1 MIRNIRLNT
10 KTKQIIQSVYPT
22 MSSLQQSI
30 ADYFLETTELLDFSS
45 KRISKILYVS
55 EPTLSRFAQKCNFK
69 GYREFIYEYSSDLQ
83 NCEIDS
89 SDKNQYIK
97 ENIQNQYFDSVKKK
111 YIEIAAQDFDHLQ
124 DILDQSRKIYI
135 YGEGFAATIA
145 NTFQYRLIN
154 LGYDISII
162 PNVDFLQ
169 LRSHLI
175 QHDDLF
181 IYISM
186 QDEPTMDSVSFT
198 HLLTHEP
205 YAIYIGQSN
214 TKLGKKPTFTEFY
227 QIPNAKDTVCSP
239 LIPFIV
245 FIDLLTNY
253 IQFKSQK

>member
-30 ADYFLETTELLDFSS
+30 ADYFLENTELLDFSS
-45 KRISKILYVS
+45 KRISKMLYVS

-89 SDKNQYIK
+89 SDENQYIK

-111 YIEIAAQDFDHLQ
+111 CIEIAAQDFDHLQ
-124 DILDQSRKIYI
+124 GILDQSRKIYI

-186 QDEPTMDSVSFT
+186 QNEPTMDSVSFT

-253 IQFKSQK
+253 IRFKSQK

>member
-30 ADYFLETTELLDFSS
+30 ADYFLENTELLDFSS

-69 GYREFIYEYSSDLQ
+69 GYREFIYEYSNDLQ
-83 NCEIDS
+83 NCEVDS
-89 SDKNQYIK
+89 SDENQYIK
-97 ENIQNQYFDSVKKK
+97 ENIQTQYFESLKNKC
-111 YIEIAAQDFDHLQ
+111 IEIADQDFDHLQ
-124 DILDQSRKIYI
+124 EILDQSGKIYI

-175 QHDDLF
+175 QHNDLF

-186 QDEPTMDSVSFT
+186 QDEPTIDSVSFT

-205 YAIYIGQSN
+205 YAIYIGQPN
-214 TKLGKKPTFTEFY
+214 AKLDKKPTFTEFY

-245 FIDLLTNY
+245 FIDLLANY

>member
-30 ADYFLETTELLDFSS
+30 ADYFLENTELLDFSS

-89 SDKNQYIK
+89 SDENQYIK

-111 YIEIAAQDFDHLQ
+111 CIEIAAQDFDHLQ
-124 DILDQSRKIYI
+124 GILDQSRKIYI

-186 QDEPTMDSVSFT
+186 QNEPTMDSVSFT

-214 TKLGKKPTFTEFY
+214 TKLGKKTTFTEFY

-253 IQFKSQK
+253 IRFKSQK

>member
-10 KTKQIIQSVYPT
+10 KSKQIIQSVYPT

-214 TKLGKKPTFTEFY
+214 TNLGTKPTFTEFY

>member
-30 ADYFLETTELLDFSS
+30 ADYFLENTELLDFSS

-111 YIEIAAQDFDHLQ
+111 CIEIAAQDFDHLQ

-186 QDEPTMDSVSFT
+186 QNEPTMDSVSFT

-214 TKLGKKPTFTEFY
+214 TKLGKKTTFTEFY

>member
-30 ADYFLETTELLDFSS
+30 ADYFLENTELLDFSS

-89 SDKNQYIK
+89 SDENQYIK

-111 YIEIAAQDFDHLQ
+111 CIEIAAQDFDHLQ
-124 DILDQSRKIYI
+124 GILDQSRKIYI

-205 YAIYIGQSN
+205 YAIYIGQYKTRKKTYIYGVLSN
-214 TKLGKKPTFTEFY
+214 SKRKRYSL
-227 QIPNAKDTVCSP
+227 
-239 LIPFIV
+239 
-245 FIDLLTNY
+245 
-253 IQFKSQK
+253 

>member
-30 ADYFLETTELLDFSS
+30 ADYFLENTELLDFSS

-89 SDKNQYIK
+89 SDENQYIK

-111 YIEIAAQDFDHLQ
+111 CIEIAAQDFDHLQ
-124 DILDQSRKIYI
+124 GILDQSRKIYI

-154 LGYDISII
+154 LGYDISI
-162 PNVDFLQ
+162 
-169 LRSHLI
+169 R
-175 QHDDLF
+175 
-181 IYISM
+181 
-186 QDEPTMDSVSFT
+186 
-198 HLLTHEP
+198 
-205 YAIYIGQSN
+205 
-214 TKLGKKPTFTEFY
+214 K
-227 QIPNAKDTVCSP
+227 
-239 LIPFIV
+239 FIV
-245 FIDLLTNY
+245 F
-253 IQFKSQK
+253 

>member
-30 ADYFLETTELLDFSS
+30 ADYFLENTELLDFSS

-89 SDKNQYIK
+89 SDENQYIK

-111 YIEIAAQDFDHLQ
+111 CIEIAAQDFDHLQ
-124 DILDQSRKIYI
+124 GILDQSRKIYI

-214 TKLGKKPTFTEFY
+214 TKLGK
-227 QIPNAKDTVCSP
+227 NLHLRS
-239 LIPFIV
+239 FIK
-245 FIDLLTNY
+245 FQTQK
-253 IQFKSQK
+253 IQSVAH

>member
-30 ADYFLETTELLDFSS
+30 ADYFLENTELLDFSS

-111 YIEIAAQDFDHLQ
+111 CIEIAAQDFDHLQ

-175 QHDDLF
+175 QRDDLF

-186 QDEPTMDSVSFT
+186 QNEPTMDSVSFT

>member
-30 ADYFLETTELLDFSS
+30 ADYFLENTELLDFSS

-111 YIEIAAQDFDHLQ
+111 CIEIAAQNFDHLQ

-186 QDEPTMDSVSFT
+186 QNEPTMDSVSFT

-253 IQFKSQK
+253 IRFKSQK

>member
-30 ADYFLETTELLDFSS
+30 ADYFLENTELLDFSS

-89 SDKNQYIK
+89 SDENQYIK

-111 YIEIAAQDFDHLQ
+111 CIEIAAQDFDHLQ
-124 DILDQSRKIYI
+124 GILEQSRKIYI

-186 QDEPTMDSVSFT
+186 QNEPTMDSVSFT

-253 IQFKSQK
+253 IRFKSQK

>member
-1 MIRNIRLNT
+1 M
-10 KTKQIIQSVYPT
+10 Q
-22 MSSLQQSI
+22 
-30 ADYFLETTELLDFSS
+30 E
-45 KRISKILYVS
+45 
-55 EPTLSRFAQKCNFK
+55 
-69 GYREFIYEYSSDLQ
+69 
-83 NCEIDS
+83 
-89 SDKNQYIK
+89 
-97 ENIQNQYFDSVKKK
+97 
-111 YIEIAAQDFDHLQ
+111 
-124 DILDQSRKIYI
+124 ILDQSRKIYI

-175 QHDDLF
+175 QHNDLF

-186 QDEPTMDSVSFT
+186 QDEPTIDLVSFT

-205 YAIYIGQSN
+205 YAIYIGQPN
-214 TKLGKKPTFTEFY
+214 AKLDKKPTFTEFY

-245 FIDLLTNY
+245 FIDLLANY